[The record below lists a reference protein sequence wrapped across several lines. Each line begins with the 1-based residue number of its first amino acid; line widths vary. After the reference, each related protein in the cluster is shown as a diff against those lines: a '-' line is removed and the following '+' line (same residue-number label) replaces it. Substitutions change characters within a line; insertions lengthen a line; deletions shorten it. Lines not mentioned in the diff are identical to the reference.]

1 MIKIIK
7 FIYATITLHNLCVWT
22 PIQTDWIT
30 DDGECDSDSE
40 QGHTEEDGFNVSLTA
55 ENENCSR
62 RTSIHN
68 YLYRKLLG

>member
-1 MIKIIK
+1 MLLLLCIIYV
-7 FIYATITLHNLCVWT
+7 FGRQFN
-22 PIQTDWIT
+22 WIT